1 MTLAWSGGCHCKR
14 GRLYLRAVS
23 LARSLSYES
32 IPNPFLLSP
41 PLSLFIS
48 VPRPRRQWIR
58 MTPARLGEFS
68 CLLLSILVQGYII
81 FNFMPSQPLA
91 HPSGPGRDVRLGT
104 SFCRVNGRG
113 RAACPPLRGMSDG
126 RVTADFRYLLI
137 VIVVH
142 VQGAPEK
149 FVL

>member
-1 MTLAWSGGCHCKR
+1 MHQGILR
-14 GRLYLRAVS
+14 RIFLPYLRAE
-23 LARSLSYES
+23 SLSYES

-41 PLSLFIS
+41 PLFTS

-104 SFCRVNGRG
+104 SFCRVNGRA